1 MRMNKLILA
10 LAVCLGLAA
19 CGNNGAKKNVATNVE
34 QTQPQEQKDR
44 VEVLYFH
51 GKQRCATCMAIE
63 KNAREAIEAQFADE
77 LKNGTVVFKTIDIS
91 EPENEAV
98 ADKYEVTWSS
108 LFVSRWKDGKETYEN
123 LTEYAFANA
132 RTAPDTFKS
141 GVIEKVNALLR

>member
-1 MRMNKLILA
+1 MNKLILA